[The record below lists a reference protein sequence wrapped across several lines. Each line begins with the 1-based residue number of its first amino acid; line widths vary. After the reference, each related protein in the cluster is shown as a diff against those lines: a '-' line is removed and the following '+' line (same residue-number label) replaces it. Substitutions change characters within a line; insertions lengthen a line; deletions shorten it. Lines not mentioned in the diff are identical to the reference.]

1 MNNLNQQITPNI
13 LQVKFT
19 FTFAPKP
26 RTTSRISPMRLKA
39 NQDSDIALV
48 IPNILVLSLRITHSS
63 TQSQQNSQYITI
75 FLYFS
80 SNSTT
85 FVKNY
90 QRIGNMK
97 ALGTQIK
104 ERRKALKIT
113 QQELADLAG
122 ISINTVVAAERG
134 QGDPKISTYLAI
146 CNVLGLKLTA
156 QL

>member
-1 MNNLNQQITPNI
+1 
-13 LQVKFT
+13 
-19 FTFAPKP
+19 
-26 RTTSRISPMRLKA
+26 
-39 NQDSDIALV
+39 
-48 IPNILVLSLRITHSS
+48 
-63 TQSQQNSQYITI
+63 
-75 FLYFS
+75 
-80 SNSTT
+80 
-85 FVKNY
+85 
-90 QRIGNMK
+90 MK

-146 CNVLGLKLTA
+146 CNVLGLKMTA